1 MGKKRRRGIR
11 RVDNQSV
18 VLDDSNSVASI
29 NDNKEPKFSSSRYT
43 VGGIKVKGR
52 GFKKL
57 GKVTGYKGKPENFI
71 ENYNPRMKKMIEE
84 TKKASNQKKTDRELD
99 EELDEY
105 LKKRENAI
113 KKKAEDREDY
123 VSDSFSNVGPDN
135 SFDGQDLLHLPNLP
149 TSEVAAYEGK

>member
-1 MGKKRRRGIR
+1 MGKKRKRDIRRGG
-11 RVDNQSV
+11 NHSV
-18 VLDDSNSVASI
+18 VLDDNNSVASI

-84 TKKASNQKKTDRELD
+84 TKKASNEKKTD
-99 EELDEY
+99 EELDAELDEY
-105 LKKRENAI
+105 MKEREKTM
-113 KKKAEDREDY
+113 KKKAEE
-123 VSDSFSNVGPDN
+123 
-135 SFDGQDLLHLPNLP
+135 
-149 TSEVAAYEGK
+149 